1 MLLLGVFLTTGAWA
15 QVQYEAKMVLSLKD
29 LYDVKTDFHG
39 IKVPYEYSDPSQQV
53 TVEVTT
59 IKGGQ
64 AYLSSQC
71 GRAASLVDIDTVLLY
86 KLVQV
91 SPSPILTHSGEQMK
105 FLKKA
110 KTHRRHSQQYGLC
123 DKEDSSSPKFWKN
136 QAIAADGL
144 IYGKDPDGWWN
155 WGANNVTVKILIT
168 LTGVPYSA
176 IQQLRIPGLG
186 DVALSHFK
194 RVDSHIPLTVK
205 VYRSDNTTPIFSQ
218 AYNNDAVGSGLGLR
232 MGDSVVFESPYP
244 ELLISGLA
252 DTWIARTAG
261 ESKYYCTP
269 SIKMGGF
276 RPFLGYDS
284 KVHGVGMRKYPDG
297 FDPNYPS
304 LKVSNGN
311 FSTYWIAQRHTSAD
325 AEEYDPFNIE
335 NGNVAFSKVKDA
347 SDFGRDNFPI
357 GGNESVTAQ
366 RNNQREGYN
375 MQILDRF
382 FTAMGGDP
390 TDKSLADYAGLDL
403 GGNYVAGLD
412 GDELLYLN
420 HKYARFNQQG
430 EDDAITKLSVESWK
444 KLWNANGGWE
454 SRDDDAVNW
463 MVQTYQSNR
472 MALLQG
478 NDAFEYQKY
487 VDRYSDHSTIYN
499 GHEILDKEQYVYDPL
514 ELNPQAYFNHKRPVI
529 HTPGGSAI
537 PEKGKISWGDGINT
551 HEFPLDV
558 LFPSPYTLSFY
569 GAIKGDRYPSRG
581 QQNVFYR
588 ISKSI
593 IDNQVAEGIYQLE
606 YTFED
611 ELGFLT
617 KDVVNLSNSNGRR
630 IIVGSKIGA
639 NFNIQGG
646 GYHEITLTYRRNADA
661 SSVIIAGRELRVV
674 DLRFVSAPGT
684 KEAGD
689 FAKDGSIFIA
699 NDALDLK
706 EGRGDGK
713 NWYLRERVAQ
723 TAADVNGYGD
733 TDYGV
738 TRTYVLAKGDR
749 VVFNAIDADPHTFRH
764 YDVEWYLS
772 QRLMSKCLTDEE
784 LESRIAWT
792 LSGPSQANG
801 TGRHYAHTFET
812 AGEYTLEA
820 TYGGTST
827 VKHKIIVHE
836 APYVNTPESEKG
848 KIVFYDL
855 SDVQKEWLREFT
867 GSPDLDLSEAK
878 VAKVQ
883 DIYSK
888 YSYDEGPRAPGNNPE
903 NRENRYGPQNDFNA
917 SFAWTVP
924 KCANLYYIGNMVLDA
939 VEECSVDNQPEYFP
953 DPYLDEFEP
962 ASSWFP
968 KNWIRHFS
976 DKPYP
981 NDINS
986 GLITDPE
993 SAVSSHWPEDVF
1005 EPWMWRLPWIS
1016 RTQWHGYRTRWN
1028 IKAVYDMKR
1037 LFNDDLGAFS
1047 GEKFHLTDN
1056 PDAYR
1061 REVYGQPVSGGGYD
1075 GTKIVAGLDDTAR
1088 KKYDFFWDL
1097 YAGRKLIIDATELHG
1112 PEHRRF
1118 EVRLINPADDNF
1130 TFIAAKI
1137 YGDPL
1142 FCDGPCPISPPLVRH
1157 LFDNNYEDAS
1167 GNNISSVPQNNPGF
1181 VSNTAQG
1188 SRALLLS
1195 QTNYV
1200 DLDVNNAFI
1209 HDAFNERTVA
1219 FWVYSV
1225 QNIASI
1231 TEDLY
1236 DEGGATHGIA
1246 IRKQG
1251 TTLEL
1256 AVRNNR
1262 QQRTISSC
1270 FYRDEWIHV
1279 AGVFDNGKLQLYIN
1293 GQLQAENPDVGY
1305 SSIPAHGNGAG
1316 FGKTNGENAFDQV
1329 SVGLFGAMDDLQVYG
1344 RALTADEVQYLVA
1357 QADIT
1362 PDPDLCGTN
1371 SALSGSGG
1379 SSQVGEIGIV
1389 SLDVPANESLK
1400 VYPNPSADGNFVVTF
1415 DLPASAT
1422 VGLEVSALD
1431 GRRLMTKSLNKLVA
1445 GQHRLQI
1452 EETQGLPPGM
1462 YLLKV
1467 DFGDHVEARKL
1478 VISN

>member
-1 MLLLGVFLTTGAWA
+1 
-15 QVQYEAKMVLSLKD
+15 
-29 LYDVKTDFHG
+29 
-39 IKVPYEYSDPSQQV
+39 
-53 TVEVTT
+53 
-59 IKGGQ
+59 
-64 AYLSSQC
+64 
-71 GRAASLVDIDTVLLY
+71 
-86 KLVQV
+86 
-91 SPSPILTHSGEQMK
+91 
-105 FLKKA
+105 
-110 KTHRRHSQQYGLC
+110 
-123 DKEDSSSPKFWKN
+123 
-136 QAIAADGL
+136 
-144 IYGKDPDGWWN
+144 
-155 WGANNVTVKILIT
+155 
-168 LTGVPYSA
+168 
-176 IQQLRIPGLG
+176 
-186 DVALSHFK
+186 
-194 RVDSHIPLTVK
+194 
-205 VYRSDNTTPIFSQ
+205 
-218 AYNNDAVGSGLGLR
+218 
-232 MGDSVVFESPYP
+232 
-244 ELLISGLA
+244 
-252 DTWIARTAG
+252 
-261 ESKYYCTP
+261 
-269 SIKMGGF
+269 
-276 RPFLGYDS
+276 
-284 KVHGVGMRKYPDG
+284 
-297 FDPNYPS
+297 
-304 LKVSNGN
+304 
-311 FSTYWIAQRHTSAD
+311 
-325 AEEYDPFNIE
+325 
-335 NGNVAFSKVKDA
+335 
-347 SDFGRDNFPI
+347 
-357 GGNESVTAQ
+357 
-366 RNNQREGYN
+366 
-375 MQILDRF
+375 
-382 FTAMGGDP
+382 
-390 TDKSLADYAGLDL
+390 
-403 GGNYVAGLD
+403 
-412 GDELLYLN
+412 
-420 HKYARFNQQG
+420 
-430 EDDAITKLSVESWK
+430 
-444 KLWNANGGWE
+444 
-454 SRDDDAVNW
+454 
-463 MVQTYQSNR
+463 

-499 GHEILDKEQYVYDPL
+499 GHEILDKKQYVYDPL

-529 HTPGGSAI
+529 HTPGGSPI
-537 PEKGKISWGDGINT
+537 PEKGKISWDDGISI
-551 HEFPLDV
+551 HEFPLNV
-558 LFPSPYTLSFY
+558 LFPSLYIRSFY
-569 GAIKGDRYPSRG
+569 GAIKGDRYPSRD

-588 ISKSI
+588 ISKNI
-593 IDNQVAEGIYQLE
+593 IDNQTAEGIYQLE

-617 KDVVNLSNSNGRR
+617 KDVVNLSNSNDRR

-661 SSVIIAGRELRVV
+661 SSVIIAGKELRVV

-924 KCANLYYIGNMVLDA
+924 KCVNLYYIGNMVLDA
-939 VEECSVDNQPEYFP
+939 VEQCTLDNQPEFFP

-968 KNWIRHFS
+968 KDWIRHFS

-1137 YGDPL
+1137 YGDPPGFL
-1142 FCDGPCPISPPLVRH
+1142 KGADMSSIKTQEAEGISWSFGGKQVDPYTLLGDFGANVVRFRVWLDPKYTVPGNPTWPGAIPNEFAGQPFPYNTVATVKDEIVRAKEQGLKVILDFHYSDTWTDPERNLVPTDWQTAIGDQTAMGDNLAVYTKTSLDYLNGFGALPDFVQIGNEINSNLLLSKPYEEMTLSEVATELGVSENQLNGSQFTINWDRNADLLNRGLSAVKDNYSQIQTILHVSGVATCTWWADQAFNENASNRLGTTVVNKNKVDIMAMSYYPGEKFSEANLTQLQNEITTIHEAHGVQVLVVETAYPASTKNSDYVNNLMGHYCEDIASSCNGDPYAVAGDQPCACIQWPENPTPKVQKDWLLSLKETLVNTPGAAGFVYWEPFWVGSKSAKSKDFKGSNWENMSFFQYEEGQAVDVNPLELNGGIQVFCDGPCPISPPLVRH

-1219 FWVYSV
+1219 FWVYSA

-1329 SVGLFGAMDDLQVYG
+1329 SVGLFGLMDDLQVYG

-1362 PDPDLCGTN
+1362 PDPDLCGAN